1 MRTNADAKGVKTAL
15 PVQQFPRQIN
25 LLTAT
30 IQELQGHLTSGLVT
44 SVQLTQEYLV
54 SHIG

>member
-1 MRTNADAKGVKTAL
+1 MT
-15 PVQQFPRQIN
+15 PEPPFPLQIN

-30 IQELQGHLTSGLVT
+30 IQELQSHLASGMIT

-54 SHIG
+54 GRIN